1 MMFSPEDTSQWTPI
15 IAKSL
20 ARIALH
26 LAELDDK
33 SISDRAA
40 FLQGLG
46 LDKDEIAPMLGTT
59 PASVAE
65 LLRLRGK
72 KGDQNGQGQK
82 SSVNKKRA
90 K

>member
-1 MMFSPEDTSQWTPI
+1 MFSSDETQQWAPV
-15 IAKSL
+15 IARSL

-26 LAELDDK
+26 MAELDGK

-46 LDKDEIAPMLGTT
+46 LDKDEIAPMLGTS

-65 LLRLRGK
+65 LLRQRGK
-72 KGDQNGQGQK
+72 KGDQNGEGQK
-82 SSVNKKRA
+82 SSAAKKRG